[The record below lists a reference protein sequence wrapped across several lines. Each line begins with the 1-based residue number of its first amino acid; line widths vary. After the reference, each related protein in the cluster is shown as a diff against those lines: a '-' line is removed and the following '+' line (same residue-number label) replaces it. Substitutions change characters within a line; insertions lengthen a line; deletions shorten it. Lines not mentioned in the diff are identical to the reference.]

1 MRVRAGLMILVLG
14 LAVTMVACA
23 TPPTADIDAVKTA
36 ISGADAAGAAEYAAD
51 SLKAAQDAQAALDA
65 ELKAQEGNWMK
76 SYDKAKTLAAA
87 AKAAGEKATTD
98 ATAGKEKAK
107 ADATQGIADAKA
119 ALTAAQALLAKAPK
133 GKGTAADLA
142 AMKTD
147 LETAATTITEAEAA
161 LGNVKY
167 LDAKAK
173 AESAKTAAGT
183 VKAAIEAAMAAK
195 KK

>member
-1 MRVRAGLMILVLG
+1 MRVRAGLMMLVLG
-14 LAVTMVACA
+14 LAVTLVACA
-23 TPPTADIDAVKTA
+23 TPPKADIDAAKTA
-36 ISGADAAGAAEYAAD
+36 ISDAEAAGAAEYATD

-65 ELKAQEGNWMK
+65 ELKAQEGTWMK
-76 SYDKAKTLAAA
+76 SFDKAKELATA

-107 ADATQGIADAKA
+107 AEATQGIADAKA
-119 ALTAAQALLAKAPK
+119 ALTEAQAMLAKAPK